1 MGSTEQNNVF
11 IKLCNVVSASDCGLI
26 LCAVA
31 VYTEVRPISHVHQ
44 TDCELTGQI
53 FSVRVRLLGVWL
65 GPDCRLISKTN
76 DTTYLNWV
84 SLQPVVLC

>member
-31 VYTEVRPISHVHQ
+31 VYTEVRPISHVH
-44 TDCELTGQI
+44 
-53 FSVRVRLLGVWL
+53 
-65 GPDCRLISKTN
+65 
-76 DTTYLNWV
+76 
-84 SLQPVVLC
+84 